1 MIKRFSVQTKA
12 ALLVSCAVALSNA
25 PVSAQETA
33 AEIAA
38 ERETWRMQCGDPN
51 PDMATGYLVEALKGG
66 DAGIRRI
73 CLRETLA
80 SDDQDLRSA
89 ALRIVVGNAPLIR
102 FRVGEPESEI
112 SEADA
117 TIIAMSQTGFI
128 FVATEG
134 NPDAGTA
141 TWSPLGDLAGPNPNY
156 TGPVTVLGSG
166 VSWTGTM
173 SLKGARQCRLRAELA
188 SGTELQGSLQCGDG
202 ALIPVTANLLD

>member
-1 MIKRFSVQTKA
+1 MNEGFSAHTKA
-12 ALLVSCAVALSNA
+12 ALLVCCAAALSMA
-25 PVSAQETA
+25 SASAQETA

-89 ALRIVVGNAPLIR
+89 ALRIVIGNAPLIR
-102 FRVGEPESEI
+102 FRVGEPEGDI
-112 SEADA
+112 SEVDA

-128 FVATEG
+128 FVATAG
-134 NPDAGTA
+134 DPDAGTA
-141 TWSPLGDLAGPNPNY
+141 TWSPLGDLAKPYPGY
-156 TGPVTVLGSG
+156 EGPVTVLGSG
-166 VSWTGTM
+166 INWTGTM
-173 SLKGARQCRLRAELA
+173 SLKGGHQCRLRAELA
-188 SGTELQGSLQCGDG
+188 PGTELQGTLQCNDG
-202 ALIPVTANLLD
+202 ALIPMTANLLD